1 MRFSYRKGAPLMLTL
16 EDLIAFSGLS
26 EEEILAIAEHENIPE
41 AAACCLAEYLSQTA
55 EGQTQIRD
63 MIIDDIREAQA
74 RGDVKHVLNLLHVL
88 HHYLRSYPGACPDS
102 HPWCSIF

>member
-55 EGQTQIRD
+55 EGRTQIRD

-74 RGDVKHVLNLLHVL
+74 RGDVKHVSNLLHVL

-102 HPWCSIF
+102 HPWSSIF